1 MSQRNELRS
10 IFLGILLLL
19 GMHFAALLCI
29 FAILLII
36 SIIPTPIS
44 NNYQWMPLLLFPFL
58 GIGIFQ
64 FLYVIPVSIWLKQ
77 REEYGLMKG
86 VIIGAVITALLN
98 GGCWLLVSSG
108 SWLR

>member
-1 MSQRNELRS
+1 MSPQNELRG
-10 IFLGILLLL
+10 IFLGISLLL
-19 GMHFAALLCI
+19 GMHFAALFCI
-29 FAILLII
+29 LAISLII
-36 SIIPTPIS
+36 SIITTPII
-44 NNYQWMPLLLFPFL
+44 NNYQWELLLIFPFI

-64 FLYVIPVSIWLKQ
+64 FIYVIPVSMWLKQ
-77 REEYGLMKG
+77 REEYALMKG